1 MAFDGASLP
10 RVRCRRYFPAQGHD
24 EKRGMR
30 KLEQAARRLEGAV
43 RRLEA
48 AVERVRGDATE
59 KRRLSDALAAA
70 KAEYATLEA
79 KIERVTNR
87 LDGTIERI
95 NQALDD

>member
-1 MAFDGASLP
+1 
-10 RVRCRRYFPAQGHD
+10 
-24 EKRGMR
+24 MR
-30 KLEQAARRLEGAV
+30 KLEQAAQRLDAAV

-48 AVERVRGDATE
+48 ASARRGGDAVE
-59 KRRLSDALAAA
+59 KRRLSEALDAA

-79 KIERVTNR
+79 KIERVTSR